1 MNFRTLTYE
10 KLGAVVRVTAN
21 RPEVL
26 NAQSRV
32 MILEL
37 DEAFRSASEDVD
49 TRVIIVA
56 GAGQHFSAGH
66 DLGSPEELE
75 DQKAHPV
82 GPGIAEN
89 LKRLSELYLETCL
102 RWRDVPKPTIAQVQG
117 YCIMGGLM
125 LASCCDLIIAAED
138 ALFADRAVRWGGSH
152 VQYFT
157 MPWDLGPRKAKEYLF
172 TGDYVDAPTALEL
185 GLVNRVVKREA
196 AGRGDAG
203 AGPADRAAGSL
214 RAQAGQGVGERDH
227 GHPGPSAGRGSG
239 VQELHADHSAPPGPG
254 HLWRGGAG
262 QGREGSH
269 CHTGPEVRRRR
280 RAFAASELNGGHDHG
295 FTRRQGGVGDGRGPA
310 ARDRP
315 GHRAGP
321 GGAGR
326 GRGRHG
332 DGPRSRPPIRTTR
345 RRRAGATWRARPS
358 RSARMAGAR

>member
-10 KLGAVVRVTAN
+10 KLGAVLRITAN

-37 DEAFRSASEDVD
+37 DEAFRAASEDAD

-172 TGDYVDAPTALEL
+172 TGDYVDAHTALDL
-185 GLVNRVVKREA
+185 GLVNRVVEREKLAEATLELAQRIALQDPYALKLAKASVNETMDIQGHRRAAEA
-196 AGRGDAG
+196 AFKNYMLTIPHRQALGTYGAAARAKGVKDRIATRDQKFGD
-203 AGPADRAAGSL
+203 
-214 RAQAGQGVGERDH
+214 VGE
-227 GHPGPSAGRGSG
+227 
-239 VQELHADHSAPPGPG
+239 HS
-254 HLWRGGAG
+254 
-262 QGREGSH
+262 
-269 CHTGPEVRRRR
+269 RR
-280 RAFAASELNGGHDHG
+280 
-295 FTRRQGGVGDGRGPA
+295 
-310 ARDRP
+310 
-315 GHRAGP
+315 
-321 GGAGR
+321 
-326 GRGRHG
+326 
-332 DGPRSRPPIRTTR
+332 PR
-345 RRRAGATWRARPS
+345 
-358 RSARMAGAR
+358 